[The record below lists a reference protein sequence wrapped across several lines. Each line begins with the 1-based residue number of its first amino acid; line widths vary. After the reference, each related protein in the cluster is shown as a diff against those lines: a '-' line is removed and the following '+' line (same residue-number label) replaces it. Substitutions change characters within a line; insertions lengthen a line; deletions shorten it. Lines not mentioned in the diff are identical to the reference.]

1 MAKRVLFVSDV
12 SGQEIPEG
20 EHARVVFESEGRVI
34 DVLASEAAQL
44 ESQKLDLI
52 TLTIHQPDGARRTV
66 LMEATTLEKL
76 WPGVD
81 VESMLAG
88 AERFDQRAVPP
99 SRRTA
104 ISSPGAARPAAPVRV
119 DYTSPEH
126 AGTPHRGRVSP
137 EEAAYVRANLDA
149 VNERLRAAGLRTI
162 EPGTEVA
169 ARFGL

>member
-1 MAKRVLFVSDV
+1 MAKRVLFVSDI

-34 DVLASEAAQL
+34 DVKASEAALL
-44 ESQKLDLI
+44 ESQKLDLV
-52 TLTIHQPDGARRTV
+52 TLTIHMPDGARRTV

-81 VESMLAG
+81 METVLAR

-99 SRRTA
+99 SRRTPNA
-104 ISSPGAARPAAPVRV
+104 VTSVPARAAVDKIDYSSP
-119 DYTSPEH
+119 EF

-137 EEAAYVRANLDA
+137 EEAAYVRANLEA
-149 VNERLRAAGLRTI
+149 VNARLTAAGMRTI
-162 EPGTEVA
+162 EPGSELAT
-169 ARFGL
+169 RFGL